1 MLISNHNSFR
11 VLFDKIVSVYFIWKK
26 YIYTLAFDI
35 ASPGNQHCAN
45 CIGTLSFA
53 IVGSV
58 TAHGTHRRS
67 AQECYS
73 PATGRCD
80 RWKVLAESSRTAA
93 LTQRHAV
100 TDRQTDSDTGAS
112 PLSGLP
118 YKEVKQSTESLAAR
132 GAPSLAPPPH
142 QRCADHLLPHR
153 IDFAPRG
160 SAALPLW

>member
-1 MLISNHNSFR
+1 LLISNHNSFR

-100 TDRQTDSDTGAS
+100 TDRQTAIQARRRWADCHIRKSSNRLNHS
-112 PLSGLP
+112 PH
-118 YKEVKQSTESLAAR
+118 AAR
-132 GAPSLAPPPH
+132 PHWPRPRTRDAQIIYFLTVSISLRAVAQH
-142 QRCADHLLPHR
+142 CLSD
-153 IDFAPRG
+153 
-160 SAALPLW
+160 S